1 MIVLLVY
8 FISIIYFFSSRF
20 ESGNVDIKTFFS
32 ALNWRE
38 SPIPHPK
45 AGDEKVD
52 ENKIFELTTLERQEL
67 RVNYPALLKDLSGN

>member
-1 MIVLLVY
+1 MCFY
-8 FISIIYFFSSRF
+8 FDYEFNFFSSRF
-20 ESGNVDIKTFFS
+20 ENGKVDIKTFFS

-38 SPIPHPK
+38 TPIPHPK

-52 ENKIFELTTLERQEL
+52 ENKAFELTTLERQEL